1 MPASAPD
8 RGEAV
13 RAAFREQGRLCAEF
27 GSPLTARVCAFLA
40 DDLTRATALGRAVLD
55 WPGDPNGWADG
66 LPLRLCGG
74 LHALVRNGRATAL
87 ATHYVPHSKKHD
99 DAFRAALAEAV
110 AVQGVH
116 LLPWLERPP
125 QTNEVGRGAALMAG
139 LLVVAKRFGLP
150 IALLELGASAGLN
163 LQLDRYAFDLGG
175 VPAGDPASPLHLRP
189 QWKGPPPPR
198 ADVRIATR
206 RGVDLRPVDP
216 VRDAERLLAFVW
228 ADQPARLQQLERALA
243 LAADDPLPVD
253 PGDAADWLEAS
264 LPIAPQPG
272 QARVV
277 MHSIAWQYFPP
288 CTQAAIAARIEAAGE
303 TATAQGPLAWL
314 RFEKDPG
321 QPEITLRLRAWPDGE
336 DRLLATCHTHGR
348 WVRWLGQD

>member
-8 RGEAV
+8 RDGAV

-27 GSPLTARVCAFLA
+27 GSPLTAHVCELLA
-40 DDLTRATALGRAVLD
+40 DDLTCATPLGRAVLD

-74 LHALVRNGRATAL
+74 LHALARSGRAPDL
-87 ATHYVPHSKKHD
+87 AAVYGSDPPGD
-99 DAFRAALAEAV
+99 ERLRAALAHAV
-110 AVQGVH
+110 AEHGGN

-139 LLVVAKRFGLP
+139 LLVVADRFRLP

-163 LQLDRYAFDLGG
+163 LQLDRYRFDLGG
-175 VPAGDPASPLHLRP
+175 VPAGDAASPLNLRP
-189 QWKGPPPPR
+189 GWHGPPPPR
-198 ADVRIATR
+198 ADVRIAAR
-206 RGVDLRPVDP
+206 RGVDLHPAEP

-228 ADQPARLQQLERALA
+228 ADQPARSAQLERALA
-243 LAADDPLPVD
+243 LAARNPPPVD
-253 PGDAADWLEAS
+253 EADAADWLEAN
-264 LPIAPQPG
+264 LPVAPVPG

-288 CTQAAIAARIEAAGE
+288 DTQARIAAHIELAGAA
-303 TATAQGPLAWL
+303 AAVHAPVAWL
-314 RFEKDPG
+314 SFEKDPG
-321 QPEITLRLRAWPDGE
+321 QPEITLRLRTWPDGV

-348 WVRWLGQD
+348 WVRWLDGEL